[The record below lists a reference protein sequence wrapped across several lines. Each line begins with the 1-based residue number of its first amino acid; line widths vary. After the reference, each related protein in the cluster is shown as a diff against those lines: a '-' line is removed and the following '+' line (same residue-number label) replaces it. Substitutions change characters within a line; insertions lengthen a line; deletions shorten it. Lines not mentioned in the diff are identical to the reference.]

1 MKILRRERAW
11 IHTHFVTDCLQI
23 RPARMREVVKEMTPT
38 LRELGIVVG
47 LHFAQPEGRDT
58 VDIVLECIPEAT
70 TLDYIEARLRDVVK
84 PIPRKPKPVAIS
96 IPKRKPKKGRR
107 KDALSQG
114 GADLP
119 PGPRVHE
126 T

>member
-23 RPARMREVVKEMTPT
+23 RPARMREIIGEMTPT

-58 VDIVLECIPEAT
+58 VDIVLECIPEET
-70 TLDYIEARLRDVVK
+70 VLDYIEVRLRDVVK
-84 PIPRKPKPVAIS
+84 HIPRKPEPVAIS
-96 IPKRKPKKGRR
+96 IPKRKPKKGSD
-107 KDALSQG
+107 KNALLRDG
-114 GADLP
+114 GDLS
-119 PGPRVHE
+119 PRLHVSK